1 MDGWKHP
8 GVHTRQVLGECLL
21 QPAAGAGASPHGKAC
36 FIAGCSG
43 SYRHFHGT
51 HGMALLLQ
59 NWDREAAEDQPIIVN
74 PLRHSIPP
82 QFRNGEKLVCPQP
95 AAVSAGA

>member
-1 MDGWKHP
+1 M
-8 GVHTRQVLGECLL
+8 LL
-21 QPAAGAGASPHGKAC
+21 RLVQ
-36 FIAGCSG
+36 
-43 SYRHFHGT
+43 HFHGT
-51 HGMALLLQ
+51 YRMALLLQ